1 MQNTPLTKPAWTIA
15 GLAALGVLPA
25 TGCAQNDATL
35 ISKETAVEAA
45 IAEVGG
51 ELIGIRFDEPD
62 TQWDVFVK
70 SGDKAYE
77 VEVDAVSGKIIEA
90 EQESLEEIQAELSGD
105 LSHEGVEGDVD

>member
-1 MQNTPLTKPAWTIA
+1 MKNSPLTKPAWTIA
-15 GLAALGVLPA
+15 GLATLGVLTV
-25 TGCAQNDATL
+25 TGCAQKDATV
-35 ISKETAVEAA
+35 ISKEAAAEAA

-77 VEVDAVSGKIIEA
+77 IEVDAVSGAIIEA
-90 EQESLEEIQAELSGD
+90 EQESLEEIEAELSGD
-105 LSHEGVEGDVD
+105 LSHEGVDGDVD